1 MPKAPRDL
9 PVIAF
14 SSRSRLLMF
23 GWRRSRAIA
32 GVCGSRSQRNPR
44 GIASISRAEAV
55 DSALCHGWIDGQ
67 LDSFDGDYWLIR
79 FTPRQFTSKWSEINR
94 ARAQELVG
102 LGRMRSAGLKEIE
115 RAKKDGR
122 WDAAYAAQSTAQVP
136 DDLARALAKSKK
148 AKAFFETL
156 DSKNRFAILYR
167 VHSAKKPETRTAR
180 IEKFVALLVEGETL
194 YPLGVQAQSGRRKP
208 RKNADGGAARSGYKK
223 SLHFLVILPL
233 WG

>member
-1 MPKAPRDL
+1 MAKTPRDL

-14 SSRSRLLMF
+14 STQQAFDIWLASQP
-23 GWRRSRAIA
+23 A
-32 GVCGSRSQRNPR
+32 GCRGLWLKLAKKSS

-55 DSALCHGWIDGQ
+55 DCALCHGWIDGQ

-79 FTPRQFTSKWSEINR
+79 FTPRQATSKWSEINR
-94 ARAQELVG
+94 ARAQELVA
-102 LGRMRSAGLKEIE
+102 LNRMRPAGVKEIE

-156 DSKNRFAILYR
+156 DSKNRFSILYR
-167 VHSAKKPETRTAR
+167 VHSAKKPETRAAR
-180 IEKFVALLVEGETL
+180 IEKFVAMLVEGGTL
-194 YPLGVQAQSGRRKP
+194 YPQKSKAPKRP
-208 RKNADGGAARSGYKK
+208 AKK
-223 SLHFLVILPL
+223 A
-233 WG
+233 

>member
-1 MPKAPRDL
+1 MGTVKRDF

-14 SSRSRLLMF
+14 KSQKAFEVWL
-23 GWRRSRAIA
+23 
-32 GVCGSRSQRNPR
+32 GSRPAGGLWLKIAKKSS

-55 DSALCHGWIDGQ
+55 DAALCHGWIDGQ

-79 FTPRQFTSKWSEINR
+79 FTPRQSTSKWSEINR
-94 ARAQELVG
+94 ARAQELVA
-102 LGRMRSAGLKEIE
+102 LGRMRAAGLKEME

-148 AKAFFETL
+148 ANAFFETL

-167 VHSAKKPETRTAR
+167 VNGAKKQETRGAR
-180 IEKFVALLVEGETL
+180 IEKFVAMLVEGKTL
-194 YPLGVQAQSGRRKP
+194 YPLRAKAQKR
-208 RKNADGGAARSGYKK
+208 AKK
-223 SLHFLVILPL
+223 TEKK
-233 WG
+233 G

>member
-1 MPKAPRDL
+1 MPKAARDL

-14 SSRSRLLMF
+14 SSQQAFDVWL
-23 GWRRSRAIA
+23 
-32 GVCGSRSQRNPR
+32 GSQPADCR
-44 GIASISRAEAV
+44 GLWLKVAKKSSGITSISRAEAV

-79 FTPRQFTSKWSEINR
+79 FTPRQSTSKWSEINR
-94 ARAQELVG
+94 ARAQELVA
-102 LGRMRSAGLKEIE
+102 LGRMRPAGLKEME

-167 VHSAKKPETRTAR
+167 VHSAKKPETRVTR
-180 IEKFVALLVEGETL
+180 SEKFVAMLVEGKTL
-194 YPLGVQAQSGRRKP
+194 HPPGAKAQKR
-208 RKNADGGAARSGYKK
+208 AKK
-223 SLHFLVILPL
+223 A
-233 WG
+233 

>member
-14 SSRSRLLMF
+14 SSRQAFDVWLTSQPADCRGLWLK
-23 GWRRSRAIA
+23 IA
-32 GVCGSRSQRNPR
+32 KKSS

-79 FTPRQFTSKWSEINR
+79 FTPRQSASQWSEINR
-94 ARAQELVG
+94 ARAQELVA
-102 LGRMRSAGLKEIE
+102 LGRMRPAGVKEME

-122 WDAAYAAQSTAQVP
+122 WDAAYAGQSKAQVP

-156 DSKNRFAILYR
+156 DSKNRFSILYR
-167 VHSAKKPETRTAR
+167 VHSAKKPEARAAR
-180 IEKFVALLVEGETL
+180 IEKFVAMLVEGETL
-194 YPLGVQAQSGRRKP
+194 YPLGAQAQQRAKKAK
-208 RKNADGGAARSGYKK
+208 KNVKK
-223 SLHFLVILPL
+223 K
-233 WG
+233 G